1 MSEWRTFKYLLKGH
15 KADVAVLLLTFFL
28 TVIIDLTVAIEVG
41 VLLAIILF
49 VKRVSESSS
58 ITQIENFLP
67 ATERGEYSSDV
78 EILDIPKGVEV
89 YEIDGPFFFG
99 LANKIDEIDSSSHH
113 IVKARVI
120 RMRKV
125 PFVDST
131 GLNNL
136 RNLWKRSKKE
146 RIQMILSGVSESVL
160 ETLIKS
166 GFADEVGR
174 DNIFPH
180 IQLALERASDVVR
193 HHNEQAL
200 KKGMRNE

>member
-1 MSEWRTFKYLLKGH
+1 
-15 KADVAVLLLTFFL
+15 
-28 TVIIDLTVAIEVG
+28 
-41 VLLAIILF
+41 
-49 VKRVSESSS
+49 
-58 ITQIENFLP
+58 
-67 ATERGEYSSDV
+67 
-78 EILDIPKGVEV
+78 
-89 YEIDGPFFFG
+89 
-99 LANKIDEIDSSSHH
+99 
-113 IVKARVI
+113 
-120 RMRKV
+120 MRKV